1 MNLKKGL
8 AEANP
13 LKSLV
18 ATPGLEPGTPAL

>member
-8 AEANP
+8 AEAKP